1 MELREWLI
9 ILGLALVTLIVVD
22 GVRRL
27 QRQRRVPRLD
37 EVAEETRGTD
47 PDEQAREAEINW
59 ELPNGGA
66 RVVRPADYSQV
77 QPKPKLERQEH
88 PGPSR
93 VLASFRRKAEAFRS
107 DGEAPAAK
115 REPGLGVGEGVA
127 DTPADAKA
135 ADAKAADAK
144 AADAKAAD
152 AKAADAKAAKV
163 KVAKARKDEPV
174 AGVAASVASVE
185 PAAAAPVE
193 SAQAEP
199 AKAEP
204 VQAEPDQAE
213 TIKAEPVKAEPVPQ
227 AAEPTRAEPPQA
239 ERREPGLSAL
249 DDDAVLAV
257 DTDEPL
263 AADPDDH
270 DGHPQDDERY
280 RLVDLEGMGD
290 TLKSG
295 SRRVGASVQR
305 FGASL
310 QKTLAERREQKRLEK
325 ARREKAKAEKAALE
339 AERQRLAREQA
350 EAEQAT
356 REAERRRLEAQA
368 IAEADDNDPLF
379 APPRA
384 RRTEPADVEYD
395 YDPAQADDFREPEP
409 DLAPALNSDKVRVH
423 PVLEKA
429 LRHDVSAEHARET
442 LSAASELIVI
452 SVMSRD
458 EEGFSGAALLD
469 LMLAC
474 GLRYDRD
481 MGVFH
486 RFETEDP
493 ESRLQF
499 SMVNVVKPGSFPIK
513 AMDEFRTPG
522 ITLLM
527 PLPGADDPSA
537 AFEAM
542 VETAMVIVRHLGG
555 ELKDENHSVMTAQTV
570 GFARQ
575 RVQEFVRR
583 HRLHRYQVN

>member
-37 EVAEETRGTD
+37 EVDEDTRGTD

-93 VLASFRRKAEAFRS
+93 VLASFRRKAERFRGG
-107 DGEAPAAK
+107 DDAEDDTRPAK
-115 REPGLGVGEGVA
+115 REPGLGGS
-127 DTPADAKA
+127 DKA
-135 ADAKAADAK
+135 AGHAA
-144 AADAKAAD
+144 
-152 AKAADAKAAKV
+152 
-163 KVAKARKDEPV
+163 ARTGESASPV
-174 AGVAASVASVE
+174 
-185 PAAAAPVE
+185 AAAAHA
-193 SAQAEP
+193 S
-199 AKAEP
+199 
-204 VQAEPDQAE
+204 
-213 TIKAEPVKAEPVPQ
+213 
-227 AAEPTRAEPPQA
+227 AAERPSPEPPLAERAAVEQPVVERPVA
-239 ERREPGLSAL
+239 DSPAAEQPAAERPVADPPSAEQPAPEQPTAERSDVQRPSPEPPETQRPGAKQPAAEASAPERREPSLSAL
-249 DDDAVLAV
+249 EDDAVQAA
-257 DTDEPL
+257 DAHEPL
-263 AADPDDH
+263 TADPEDH
-270 DGHPQDDERY
+270 DAPQDDECY

-290 TLKSG
+290 SFKSG
-295 SRRVGASVQR
+295 SKRVGASVQR

-325 ARREKAKAEKAALE
+325 ARREAAKAERAALD
-339 AERQRLAREQA
+339 AERRRLAREQA
-350 EAEQAT
+350 EAEQAA
-356 REAERRRLEAQA
+356 RDAERRRLEAQA
-368 IAEADDNDPLF
+368 VAEADDNDPLF
-379 APPRA
+379 APPRPRHA
-384 RRTEPADVEYD
+384 APGFEPRDAGYD
-395 YDPAQADDFREPEP
+395 DDAAYPDAAYGEPE
-409 DLAPALNSDKVRVH
+409 LAPSRDKVRVH

-442 LSAASELIVI
+442 LGAAAELIVI

-458 EEGFSGAALLD
+458 EEGFSGTALLD

-499 SMVNVVKPGSFPIK
+499 SMVNVVKPGSFPIA
-513 AMDEFRTPG
+513 AMDEFSTPG
-522 ITLLM
+522 VTLLM

-555 ELKDENHSVMTAQTV
+555 ELKDENRSVMTAQTV
-570 GFARQ
+570 EFSRQ

-583 HRLHRYQVN
+583 HRLHRYQAN

>member
-144 AADAKAAD
+144 AA
-152 AKAADAKAAKV
+152 KV

-174 AGVAASVASVE
+174 AAASVASVE
-185 PAAAAPVE
+185 PAAAAP
-193 SAQAEP
+193 
-199 AKAEP
+199 AEP
-204 VQAEPDQAE
+204 VQAESTPLDAVQPEPAKAEPDQAE
-213 TIKAEPVKAEPVPQ
+213 TVKAEPVKAESAQ
-227 AAEPTRAEPPQA
+227 AEPPRPKAADPLQA

-257 DTDEPL
+257 GTDEPL

-290 TLKSG
+290 SLKSG

-325 ARREKAKAEKAALE
+325 ARREKEKAEKAALD
-339 AERQRLAREQA
+339 AEHQRLAREQA
-350 EAEQAT
+350 EAERAAL
-356 REAERRRLEAQA
+356 EAERRRLEAQA

-384 RRTEPADVEYD
+384 RRSEPADVEYEYE
-395 YDPAQADDFREPEP
+395 YDTARADDLRDPEP

-429 LRHDVSAEHARET
+429 LRHDVSAGHARET

>member
-37 EVAEETRGTD
+37 AADDDTRYD
-47 PDEQAREAEINW
+47 NLDREAETNW

-66 RVVRPADYSQV
+66 RVVRPADYTPV

-93 VLASFRRKAEAFRS
+93 VLSGFRQQAEGATGEGSSADAQRS
-107 DGEAPAAK
+107 R
-115 REPGLGVGEGVA
+115 REPA
-127 DTPADAKA
+127 IQAS
-135 ADAKAADAK
+135 
-144 AADAKAAD
+144 
-152 AKAADAKAAKV
+152 
-163 KVAKARKDEPV
+163 REPV
-174 AGVAASVASVE
+174 AASASPAAPLASAGAPGAAEAADSPGVAPATSEASDLGRPPRAEASAAAGSTENAPASGEPSVE
-185 PAAAAPVE
+185 AP
-193 SAQAEP
+193 
-199 AKAEP
+199 
-204 VQAEPDQAE
+204 
-213 TIKAEPVKAEPVPQ
+213 
-227 AAEPTRAEPPQA
+227 
-239 ERREPGLSAL
+239 ERREPSLSAL
-249 DDDAVLAV
+249 DDEPSESASRTEA
-257 DTDEPL
+257 PL
-263 AADPDDH
+263 AAEPEDH
-270 DGHPQDDERY
+270 DDYPDDERY

-290 TLKSG
+290 SLKSG
-295 SRRVGASVQR
+295 SQRMGVSMRR

-310 QKTLAERREQKRLEK
+310 QKSLAERREQKRLEK
-325 ARREKAKAEKAALE
+325 ARREKEKAEKAALE

-350 EAEQAT
+350 EAE
-356 REAERRRLEAQA
+356 REQKRQEALAAAEF
-368 IAEADDNDPLF
+368 DDNDPLF
-379 APPRA
+379 APPRSRHA
-384 RRTEPADVEYD
+384 GASAGDEACPNEPYAYD
-395 YDPAQADDFREPEP
+395 SEEP
-409 DLAPALNSDKVRVH
+409 LQSDKVHVH

-442 LSAASELIVI
+442 LGAADELIVI
-452 SVMSRD
+452 SVMSRE
-458 EEGFSGAALLD
+458 EEGFSGAALLN

-499 SMVNVVKPGSFPIK
+499 SMVNVVKPGTFPITG
-513 AMDEFRTPG
+513 MDEFRTPG

-527 PLPGADDPSA
+527 PLPGAEDASA
-537 AFEAM
+537 SFEAM
-542 VETAMVIVRHLGG
+542 VETAMVIVRNLGG

-570 GFARQ
+570 EFARQ
-575 RVQEFVRR
+575 RVQDFVRR

>member
-107 DGEAPAAK
+107 DSEAPVAK

-127 DTPADAKA
+127 GTP
-135 ADAKAADAK
+135 
-144 AADAKAAD
+144 
-152 AKAADAKAAKV
+152 ADAKAAKV
-163 KVAKARKDEPV
+163 KVTKARKDEPV
-174 AGVAASVASVE
+174 SGAAASVASAE

-193 SAQAEP
+193 PVQAESAPPDAVQPEP
-199 AKAEP
+199 AKAES
-204 VQAEPDQAE
+204 VQAEPAQAE
-213 TIKAEPVKAEPVPQ
+213 TVKAEPAQ
-227 AAEPTRAEPPQA
+227 AESVEVEPVQA

-290 TLKSG
+290 SLKSG

-325 ARREKAKAEKAALE
+325 ARREKEKAEKAALD

-350 EAEQAT
+350 EAERAA

-368 IAEADDNDPLF
+368 IAAADDNDPLF

-384 RRTEPADVEYD
+384 RRSEPADVEYE
-395 YDPAQADDFREPEP
+395 YDTARADDLRDPEP

-555 ELKDENHSVMTAQTV
+555 ELKDENHSVMTAQTI
-570 GFARQ
+570 GFSRQ

>member
-93 VLASFRRKAEAFRS
+93 VLSSFRRKAEALRS

-115 REPGLGVGEGVA
+115 REPGVGAGGA

-135 ADAKAADAK
+135 A
-144 AADAKAAD
+144 
-152 AKAADAKAAKV
+152 KV
-163 KVAKARKDEPV
+163 KIPQASKDEPV
-174 AGVAASVASVE
+174 A
-185 PAAAAPVE
+185 AAP
-193 SAQAEP
+193 
-199 AKAEP
+199 AEP
-204 VQAEPDQAE
+204 VRAESAPLEAAQP
-213 TIKAEPVKAEPVPQ
+213 EPVKAESVQVESVQVESVQVESVEAETVETEPV
-227 AAEPTRAEPPQA
+227 QA

-257 DTDEPL
+257 GIDEPL

-270 DGHPQDDERY
+270 GGHLQDDERY

-290 TLKSG
+290 SLKSG

-310 QKTLAERREQKRLEK
+310 QKTLGERREQKRLEK
-325 ARREKAKAEKAALE
+325 ARREKEKAEKAALD

-350 EAEQAT
+350 EAERAA

-384 RRTEPADVEYD
+384 RRSEPADVEYE
-395 YDPAQADDFREPEP
+395 YGTAQAEDFREPEP

-429 LRHDVSAEHARET
+429 LRHDVSVEHARET

-513 AMDEFRTPG
+513 AMGEFRTPG

-555 ELKDENHSVMTAQTV
+555 ELKDENHSVMTAQTI

>member
-37 EVAEETRGTD
+37 EVAEETHGTD

-93 VLASFRRKAEAFRS
+93 VLASFRRKAEALHS

-115 REPGLGVGEGVA
+115 REPGVGAAGGA

-135 ADAKAADAK
+135 A
-144 AADAKAAD
+144 
-152 AKAADAKAAKV
+152 KV
-163 KVAKARKDEPV
+163 KIPQASKDEPV
-174 AGVAASVASVE
+174 A
-185 PAAAAPVE
+185 AAP
-193 SAQAEP
+193 
-199 AKAEP
+199 AEP
-204 VQAEPDQAE
+204 VRAESAPLEAAQP
-213 TIKAEPVKAEPVPQ
+213 EPVKADSVQVESVEAETVEAEPVEAKPV
-227 AAEPTRAEPPQA
+227 QA

-257 DTDEPL
+257 GIDEPL

-270 DGHPQDDERY
+270 GGHLQDDERY

-290 TLKSG
+290 SLKSG

-310 QKTLAERREQKRLEK
+310 QKTLGERREQKRLEK
-325 ARREKAKAEKAALE
+325 ARREKEKAEKAALD

-350 EAEQAT
+350 EAERAA

-384 RRTEPADVEYD
+384 RRSEPADVEYE
-395 YDPAQADDFREPEP
+395 YDTAQAEDFREPEP

-513 AMDEFRTPG
+513 AMGEFRTPG

-555 ELKDENHSVMTAQTV
+555 ELKDENHSVMTAQTI

>member
-135 ADAKAADAK
+135 A
-144 AADAKAAD
+144 
-152 AKAADAKAAKV
+152 KV

-174 AGVAASVASVE
+174 AAASVASVE
-185 PAAAAPVE
+185 PAAAAPAEPVQAE
-193 SAQAEP
+193 STPLDAVQPEPAKAEP

-204 VQAEPDQAE
+204 DQVE
-213 TIKAEPVKAEPVPQ
+213 SVEAEPV
-227 AAEPTRAEPPQA
+227 QA

-257 DTDEPL
+257 GIDEPL

-270 DGHPQDDERY
+270 GGHPQDDERY

-290 TLKSG
+290 SLKSG

-325 ARREKAKAEKAALE
+325 ARREKEKAEKAALD

-350 EAEQAT
+350 EAERAA

-384 RRTEPADVEYD
+384 RRSEPADVEYE
-395 YDPAQADDFREPEP
+395 YDTARADDLREPEP

-555 ELKDENHSVMTAQTV
+555 ELKDENHSVMTAQTI
-570 GFARQ
+570 GFSRQ